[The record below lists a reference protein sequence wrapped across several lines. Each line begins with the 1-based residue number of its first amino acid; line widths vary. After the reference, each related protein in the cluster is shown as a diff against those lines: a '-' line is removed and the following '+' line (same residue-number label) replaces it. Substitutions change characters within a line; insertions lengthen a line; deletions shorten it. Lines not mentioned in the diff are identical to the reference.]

1 MHELDYSNLERS
13 LIDVIKEE
21 QAKLGYYREDIRLYY
36 PLSSLNHFFGTDVN
50 ADKMQKILEG
60 TGEDVD
66 ATRNIVEGK
75 EAGSAP
81 AESIVW
87 NKKAGSAPAESIVWD
102 KEAGSAP
109 AESIVGDKEAGSA
122 TAEPIVGNKE
132 AGSAPAEPI
141 VAGMNARLSDKLGMV
156 EVSHRG
162 DRFCFHIPPEGVE
175 YVHENTKENE
185 FIRELVNLVAKHG
198 CTIDQIYELFTAHSD
213 RVGREK
219 MDNGEFDERIW
230 FQDDADDPYYYCF
243 KQEGGH
249 MIYHRFL
256 PEDYEDFEF

>member
-36 PLSSLNHFFGTDVN
+36 PLSSLNHFLGTDVN

-60 TGEDVD
+60 TGENVD

-75 EAGSAP
+75 EAGSAT
-81 AESIVW
+81 
-87 NKKAGSAPAESIVWD
+87 
-102 KEAGSAP
+102 
-109 AESIVGDKEAGSA
+109 AESIVGDKKEGSA
-122 TAEPIVGNKE
+122 TAEPIVGGKE

-162 DRFCFHIPPEGVE
+162 DRFCFHILPEGVE

-198 CTIDQIYELFTAHSD
+198 CTINQIYELFTAHSN

-230 FQDDADDPYYYCF
+230 FQDDVDDPYYYCF

>member
-50 ADKMQKILEG
+50 ADKMLKILEG

-75 EAGSAP
+75 
-81 AESIVW
+81 
-87 NKKAGSAPAESIVWD
+87 KAGSAQAESIVWD
-102 KEAGSAP
+102 
-109 AESIVGDKEAGSA
+109 
-122 TAEPIVGNKE
+122 KE

>member
-36 PLSSLNHFFGTDVN
+36 PLSSLNHFLGTDVN

-60 TGEDVD
+60 TGENVD
-66 ATRNIVEGK
+66 ETRNIVEGK
-75 EAGSAP
+75 EAGSA
-81 AESIVW
+81 
-87 NKKAGSAPAESIVWD
+87 
-102 KEAGSAP
+102 
-109 AESIVGDKEAGSA
+109 
-122 TAEPIVGNKE
+122 T
-132 AGSAPAEPI
+132 AEPI
-141 VAGMNARLSDKLGMV
+141 VAGMNATLSDKLGMV

-162 DRFCFHIPPEGVE
+162 DRFCFHILPEGVE

-198 CTIDQIYELFTAHSD
+198 CTINQIYELFTAHSD

-230 FQDDADDPYYYCF
+230 FEDDADDPYYYCF

>member
-36 PLSSLNHFFGTDVN
+36 PLSSLNHFLGTDVN

-60 TGEDVD
+60 TGENVD
-66 ATRNIVEGK
+66 ETRNIVEGK
-75 EAGSAP
+75 EAGSA
-81 AESIVW
+81 
-87 NKKAGSAPAESIVWD
+87 
-102 KEAGSAP
+102 
-109 AESIVGDKEAGSA
+109 
-122 TAEPIVGNKE
+122 T
-132 AGSAPAEPI
+132 AEPI

-162 DRFCFHIPPEGVE
+162 DRFCFHILPEGVE

-198 CTIDQIYELFTAHSD
+198 CTIDQIYELFTAYSD

>member
-36 PLSSLNHFFGTDVN
+36 PLSSLNHFLGTDVN

-60 TGEDVD
+60 TGENIDE
-66 ATRNIVEGK
+66 TRNIVEGK
-75 EAGSAP
+75 EAGSA
-81 AESIVW
+81 
-87 NKKAGSAPAESIVWD
+87 
-102 KEAGSAP
+102 
-109 AESIVGDKEAGSA
+109 
-122 TAEPIVGNKE
+122 T
-132 AGSAPAEPI
+132 AEPI
-141 VAGMNARLSDKLGMV
+141 VAGMNATLSDKLGMV

-162 DRFCFHIPPEGVE
+162 DRFCFHILPEGVE

-198 CTIDQIYELFTAHSD
+198 CTINQIYELFTARSD

-230 FQDDADDPYYYCF
+230 FEDDADDPYYYCF

>member
-21 QAKLGYYREDIRLYY
+21 QAKLGYYSEDIRLYY
-36 PLSSLNHFFGTDVN
+36 PLSSLNHFLGTDVN

-60 TGEDVD
+60 TGENVD
-66 ATRNIVEGK
+66 ETRNIVEGK
-75 EAGSAP
+75 EAGSA
-81 AESIVW
+81 
-87 NKKAGSAPAESIVWD
+87 
-102 KEAGSAP
+102 
-109 AESIVGDKEAGSA
+109 
-122 TAEPIVGNKE
+122 T
-132 AGSAPAEPI
+132 AEPI

-162 DRFCFHIPPEGVE
+162 DRFCFHILPEGVE

>member
-1 MHELDYSNLERS
+1 MWKMHELDYSNLERS

-36 PLSSLNHFFGTDVN
+36 PLSSLNHFLGTDVN

-60 TGEDVD
+60 TGENVD
-66 ATRNIVEGK
+66 ETRNIVEGK
-75 EAGSAP
+75 EAGSA
-81 AESIVW
+81 
-87 NKKAGSAPAESIVWD
+87 
-102 KEAGSAP
+102 
-109 AESIVGDKEAGSA
+109 
-122 TAEPIVGNKE
+122 T
-132 AGSAPAEPI
+132 AEPI

-198 CTIDQIYELFTAHSD
+198 CTINQIYELFTARSD

-230 FQDDADDPYYYCF
+230 FEDDADDPYYYCF

>member
-36 PLSSLNHFFGTDVN
+36 PLSSLNHFLGTDVN

-60 TGEDVD
+60 TGENVD
-66 ATRNIVEGK
+66 ETRNIVEGK
-75 EAGSAP
+75 EAGSA
-81 AESIVW
+81 
-87 NKKAGSAPAESIVWD
+87 
-102 KEAGSAP
+102 
-109 AESIVGDKEAGSA
+109 
-122 TAEPIVGNKE
+122 T
-132 AGSAPAEPI
+132 AEPI

-198 CTIDQIYELFTAHSD
+198 CTINQIYELFTARSD

>member
-36 PLSSLNHFFGTDVN
+36 PLSSLNHFLGTDVN

-60 TGEDVD
+60 TGENVD
-66 ATRNIVEGK
+66 ETRNIVE
-75 EAGSAP
+75 
-81 AESIVW
+81 
-87 NKKAGSAPAESIVWD
+87 
-102 KEAGSAP
+102 
-109 AESIVGDKEAGSA
+109 DKEAGSA
-122 TAEPIVGNKE
+122 T
-132 AGSAPAEPI
+132 AEPI

-162 DRFCFHIPPEGVE
+162 DRFCFHILPEGVE

>member
-36 PLSSLNHFFGTDVN
+36 PLSSLNHFWGTDVN

-60 TGEDVD
+60 TGENVD
-66 ATRNIVEGK
+66 ETRNIVEGK
-75 EAGSAP
+75 EAGSA
-81 AESIVW
+81 
-87 NKKAGSAPAESIVWD
+87 
-102 KEAGSAP
+102 
-109 AESIVGDKEAGSA
+109 
-122 TAEPIVGNKE
+122 T
-132 AGSAPAEPI
+132 AEPI

>member
-36 PLSSLNHFFGTDVN
+36 PLSSLNHFLGTDVN
-50 ADKMQKILEG
+50 SDKMQKILEG
-60 TGEDVD
+60 TGENVD
-66 ATRNIVEGK
+66 ETRNIVEGK
-75 EAGSAP
+75 EAGSA
-81 AESIVW
+81 
-87 NKKAGSAPAESIVWD
+87 
-102 KEAGSAP
+102 
-109 AESIVGDKEAGSA
+109 
-122 TAEPIVGNKE
+122 T
-132 AGSAPAEPI
+132 AEPI
-141 VAGMNARLSDKLGMV
+141 VAGLNARLSDKLGMV

-162 DRFCFHIPPEGVE
+162 DRFCFHILPEGVE

>member
-36 PLSSLNHFFGTDVN
+36 PLSSLNHFLGMDVN

-60 TGEDVD
+60 TGENVD
-66 ATRNIVEGK
+66 ETRNIVEGK
-75 EAGSAP
+75 EAGSA
-81 AESIVW
+81 
-87 NKKAGSAPAESIVWD
+87 
-102 KEAGSAP
+102 
-109 AESIVGDKEAGSA
+109 
-122 TAEPIVGNKE
+122 T
-132 AGSAPAEPI
+132 AEPI
-141 VAGMNARLSDKLGMV
+141 VAGMNATLSDKLGMV

-162 DRFCFHIPPEGVE
+162 DRFCFHILPEGVE

-198 CTIDQIYELFTAHSD
+198 CTINQIYELFTAHSD

-230 FQDDADDPYYYCF
+230 FEDDADDPYYYCF

>member
-36 PLSSLNHFFGTDVN
+36 PLSSLNHFLGTDVN

-60 TGEDVD
+60 TGENVD
-66 ATRNIVEGK
+66 ETRNIVEGK
-75 EAGSAP
+75 EAGSATTEP
-81 AESIVW
+81 
-87 NKKAGSAPAESIVWD
+87 
-102 KEAGSAP
+102 
-109 AESIVGDKEAGSA
+109 IVGDKEAGSA
-122 TAEPIVGNKE
+122 T
-132 AGSAPAEPI
+132 AEPI

-156 EVSHRG
+156 EVSHRC
-162 DRFCFHIPPEGVE
+162 DRFCFHILPEGVE

>member
-1 MHELDYSNLERS
+1 MWKMHELDYSNLERS

-66 ATRNIVEGK
+66 ATRNIVEG
-75 EAGSAP
+75 
-81 AESIVW
+81 
-87 NKKAGSAPAESIVWD
+87 
-102 KEAGSAP
+102 
-109 AESIVGDKEAGSA
+109 
-122 TAEPIVGNKE
+122 KE

>member
-36 PLSSLNHFFGTDVN
+36 PLSSLNHFLGTDVN

-60 TGEDVD
+60 TGENVD
-66 ATRNIVEGK
+66 ETRNIVEGK
-75 EAGSAP
+75 EAGSATTEP
-81 AESIVW
+81 
-87 NKKAGSAPAESIVWD
+87 
-102 KEAGSAP
+102 
-109 AESIVGDKEAGSA
+109 IVGDKEAGSA
-122 TAEPIVGNKE
+122 T
-132 AGSAPAEPI
+132 AEPI

-162 DRFCFHIPPEGVE
+162 DRFCFHILPEGVE

-249 MIYHRFL
+249 MIYHRLL

>member
-36 PLSSLNHFFGTDVN
+36 PLSSLNHFLGTDVN

-60 TGEDVD
+60 TGENVD
-66 ATRNIVEGK
+66 ETRDIVEG
-75 EAGSAP
+75 
-81 AESIVW
+81 
-87 NKKAGSAPAESIVWD
+87 
-102 KEAGSAP
+102 
-109 AESIVGDKEAGSA
+109 KEAGSA
-122 TAEPIVGNKE
+122 TAEPIV
-132 AGSAPAEPI
+132 
-141 VAGMNARLSDKLGMV
+141 AGMNATLSDKLGMV

-162 DRFCFHIPPEGVE
+162 DRFCFHILPEGVE

-230 FQDDADDPYYYCF
+230 FEDDADDPYYYCF

>member
-36 PLSSLNHFFGTDVN
+36 PLSSLNHFLGTDVN

-60 TGEDVD
+60 TGKNVD
-66 ATRNIVEGK
+66 ETRNIVEGK
-75 EAGSAP
+75 EAGSATTEP
-81 AESIVW
+81 
-87 NKKAGSAPAESIVWD
+87 
-102 KEAGSAP
+102 
-109 AESIVGDKEAGSA
+109 IVGDKEAGSA
-122 TAEPIVGNKE
+122 T
-132 AGSAPAEPI
+132 AEPI

-162 DRFCFHIPPEGVE
+162 DRFCFHILPEGVE

>member
-36 PLSSLNHFFGTDVN
+36 PLSSLNHFLGTDVN

-60 TGEDVD
+60 TGKNVD
-66 ATRNIVEGK
+66 ETRNIVEGK
-75 EAGSAP
+75 EAGSA
-81 AESIVW
+81 
-87 NKKAGSAPAESIVWD
+87 
-102 KEAGSAP
+102 
-109 AESIVGDKEAGSA
+109 
-122 TAEPIVGNKE
+122 T
-132 AGSAPAEPI
+132 AEPI
-141 VAGMNARLSDKLGMV
+141 VAGMNATLSDKLGMV

-162 DRFCFHIPPEGVE
+162 DRFCFHILPEGVE

>member
-36 PLSSLNHFFGTDVN
+36 PLSSLNHFLGTDVN

-60 TGEDVD
+60 TGENVD

-75 EAGSAP
+75 EAGSA
-81 AESIVW
+81 
-87 NKKAGSAPAESIVWD
+87 
-102 KEAGSAP
+102 
-109 AESIVGDKEAGSA
+109 
-122 TAEPIVGNKE
+122 T
-132 AGSAPAEPI
+132 AEPI

-156 EVSHRG
+156 KVSHRG
-162 DRFCFHIPPEGVE
+162 DRFCFHILPEGVE

-198 CTIDQIYELFTAHSD
+198 CTINQIYELFTAHSN

>member
-36 PLSSLNHFFGTDVN
+36 PLSSLNHFLGTDVN

-60 TGEDVD
+60 TGENIDE
-66 ATRNIVEGK
+66 TRNIVEGK
-75 EAGSAP
+75 EAGSA
-81 AESIVW
+81 
-87 NKKAGSAPAESIVWD
+87 
-102 KEAGSAP
+102 
-109 AESIVGDKEAGSA
+109 
-122 TAEPIVGNKE
+122 T
-132 AGSAPAEPI
+132 AEPI
-141 VAGMNARLSDKLGMV
+141 VAGMNATLSDKLGMV

-162 DRFCFHIPPEGVE
+162 DRFCFHILPEGVE

>member
-36 PLSSLNHFFGTDVN
+36 PLSSLNHFWGTDVN

-60 TGEDVD
+60 TGENVD
-66 ATRNIVEGK
+66 ETRNIVEGK
-75 EAGSAP
+75 EAGSATTEP
-81 AESIVW
+81 
-87 NKKAGSAPAESIVWD
+87 
-102 KEAGSAP
+102 
-109 AESIVGDKEAGSA
+109 IVGDKEAGSA
-122 TAEPIVGNKE
+122 T
-132 AGSAPAEPI
+132 AEPI

-162 DRFCFHIPPEGVE
+162 DRFCFHILPEGVE

>member
-36 PLSSLNHFFGTDVN
+36 PLSSLNHFLGTDVN

-60 TGEDVD
+60 TGENVD
-66 ATRNIVEGK
+66 ETRNIVEGK
-75 EAGSAP
+75 EAGSATTEP
-81 AESIVW
+81 
-87 NKKAGSAPAESIVWD
+87 
-102 KEAGSAP
+102 
-109 AESIVGDKEAGSA
+109 IVGDKEAGSA
-122 TAEPIVGNKE
+122 T
-132 AGSAPAEPI
+132 AEPI

-162 DRFCFHIPPEGVE
+162 DRFCFHILPEGVE

-249 MIYHRFL
+249 MIYDRFL

>member
-36 PLSSLNHFFGTDVN
+36 PLSSLNHFLGTDVN

-60 TGEDVD
+60 TGENVD
-66 ATRNIVEGK
+66 ETRNIVEGK
-75 EAGSAP
+75 EAGSATTEP
-81 AESIVW
+81 
-87 NKKAGSAPAESIVWD
+87 
-102 KEAGSAP
+102 
-109 AESIVGDKEAGSA
+109 IVGGKEAGSA
-122 TAEPIVGNKE
+122 T
-132 AGSAPAEPI
+132 AEPI

-162 DRFCFHIPPEGVE
+162 DRFCFHILPEGVE

>member
-36 PLSSLNHFFGTDVN
+36 PLSSLNHFLGTDVN

-60 TGEDVD
+60 TGENVD
-66 ATRNIVEGK
+66 ETRNIVEGK
-75 EAGSAP
+75 EAGSAT
-81 AESIVW
+81 
-87 NKKAGSAPAESIVWD
+87 
-102 KEAGSAP
+102 

-122 TAEPIVGNKE
+122 T
-132 AGSAPAEPI
+132 AEPI

-162 DRFCFHIPPEGVE
+162 DRFCFHILPEGVE

>member
-36 PLSSLNHFFGTDVN
+36 PLSSLNHFLGTDVN

-60 TGEDVD
+60 TGENVD
-66 ATRNIVEGK
+66 ETRN
-75 EAGSAP
+75 
-81 AESIVW
+81 
-87 NKKAGSAPAESIVWD
+87 
-102 KEAGSAP
+102 
-109 AESIVGDKEAGSA
+109 IVGDKEAGSA
-122 TAEPIVGNKE
+122 TTEPIVGDKE
-132 AGSAPAEPI
+132 AGTATAEPI

-162 DRFCFHIPPEGVE
+162 DRFCFHILPEGVE